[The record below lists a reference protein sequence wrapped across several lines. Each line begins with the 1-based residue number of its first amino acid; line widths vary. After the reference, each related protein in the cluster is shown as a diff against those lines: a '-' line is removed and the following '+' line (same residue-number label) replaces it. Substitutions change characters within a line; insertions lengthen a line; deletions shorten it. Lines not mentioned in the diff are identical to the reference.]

1 MYPNINAS
9 PLPKEDIHANIV
21 IDLIYN
27 PQKTSL
33 LKFAEELGIKGIGG
47 EIMLKEQAVKAHEI
61 WSA

>member
-1 MYPNINAS
+1 
-9 PLPKEDIHANIV
+9 LPKEDIHANIV